1 MINEAIILAGGKGT
15 RLKGVIDDRA
25 KPMALV
31 NGKPFLEHLLKK
43 LEDSGI
49 RKVVLAVGYKY
60 ESILDYF
67 GWRFGKIQ
75 LVYTLEETPLGTG
88 GGIVLGLQETK
99 RPNVLVINGD
109 TFFDIDIQTMIN
121 HHLKL
126 KCDITMALKDMPR
139 PDRYGTVA
147 TDDLN
152 DMAWLKRERDERAI
166 RKTER
171 IRDEEL
177 EETRKVE
184 IAEYDEWLKEKN
196 LGDELVLE
204 EEEESEDADKK
215 ENKDGDSGFQKE
227 EETEQQDKR
236 IDLTALR
243 LKEVDATKVVRF
255 KEKQKGLKRG
265 FINAGVYIIKK
276 KLLYDKNMGD
286 SFSFEKD
293 FLERGVSDMFI
304 SGFISDA
311 YFIDIGIPDDLAKA
325 NEDFKNR

>member
-1 MINEAIILAGGKGT
+1 MVNEAIILAGGKGS
-15 RLKGVIDDRA
+15 RLKGVISDRA
-25 KPMALV
+25 KPMAIV

-43 LEDSGI
+43 LEDNGI

-60 ESILDYF
+60 ESIVDYF
-67 GWRFGKIQ
+67 GWRFGKIK

-88 GGIVLGLQETK
+88 GGIVLGLPETK
-99 RPNVLVINGD
+99 NPNVLIINGD
-109 TFFDIDIQTMIN
+109 TFFDLDLKLMIN

-126 KCDITMALKDMPR
+126 KCDVTMALKDMPT
-139 PDRYGTVA
+139 PDRYGTVS

-177 EETRKVE
+177 EAVRKEE
-184 IAEYDEWLKEKN
+184 IKEYDEWLSQKT
-196 LGDELVLE
+196 LGDVLE
-204 EEEESEDADKK
+204 REEPDEENADDKS
-215 ENKDGDSGFQKE
+215 KDDKDKDQAAR
-227 EETEQQDKR
+227 QDDEGEKKR

-243 LKEVDATKVVRF
+243 LDAVDATKVVRF

-276 KLLYDKNMGD
+276 KLLYDKKMGD
-286 SFSFEKD
+286 EFSFERD
-293 FLERGVSDMFI
+293 FLERSVGKIFI

-311 YFIDIGIPDDLAKA
+311 YFVDIGIPEDYAKA